1 MKSGDKIFIYVAIII
16 GIAVISIMAN
26 NLSEDDEKS
35 PEVKAEDIKEYIEEN
50 VPDYPMYLY
59 MDQNGC
65 YHKSLDC
72 FHLNPQMSEFRYLID
87 VVNISGEVNYP
98 IVRKHIFDLTN
109 EDIYWTCSGCIS
121 DEDYEVIM
129 EMTKPY
135 AKYNEKFKNVSGWGQ
150 PRQDDS
156 KTPPSKRLSSDG
168 LSWVEGGKKKNR
180 LVN

>member
-1 MKSGDKIFIYVAIII
+1 MSDGKTLICVALIV
-16 GIAVISIMAN
+16 GIPAACCVAAFH
-26 NLSEDDEKS
+26 LSEKKEDKPKEIELSEQAKMDET
-35 PEVKAEDIKEYIEEN
+35 EYP
-50 VPDYPMYLY
+50 VYLY
-59 MDQNGC
+59 VDHNDC

-98 IVRKHIFDLTN
+98 VKRKHIFDTTN
-109 EDIYWTCSGCIS
+109 DDIKWTCSGCIS

-129 EMTKPY
+129 EMTKPN

-150 PRQDDS
+150 PHQDDS

-168 LSWVEGGKKKNR
+168 FSWVEGGKKKKIDW
-180 LVN
+180 